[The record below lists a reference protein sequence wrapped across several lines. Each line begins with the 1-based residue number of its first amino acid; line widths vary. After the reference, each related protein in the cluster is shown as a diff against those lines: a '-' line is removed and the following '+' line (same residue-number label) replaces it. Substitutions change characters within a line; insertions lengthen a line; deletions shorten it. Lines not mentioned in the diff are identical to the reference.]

1 MCPSISGAGREV
13 AAGPAAP
20 TPPRTQTNRQ
30 RACCHELHVPMS
42 PLRGSH
48 VARAPGALAEPRLPR
63 RVSLVRLGLCHL
75 GCHHASPQ
83 APKRWLH
90 KDRRCFGGSRR
101 KGDFS
106 KGVGAAGG
114 LPASSLGWALPLCR
128 SSCPRMGTREQSSWS
143 WLKDRDVP
151 FPAAPALPTQPV
163 GWIRAANDAT

>member
-1 MCPSISGAGREV
+1 M
-13 AAGPAAP
+13 AAGPVVLS
-20 TPPRTQTNRQ
+20 PPRTQTSGQ
-30 RACCHELHVPMS
+30 QAHCHELCVPMS

-48 VARAPGALAEPRLPR
+48 IARVPGALAGPRLPR
-63 RVSLVRLGLCHL
+63 RVSLVRLGTCHL

-83 APKRWLH
+83 APKWCLH
-90 KDRRCFGGSRR
+90 KDRWRFGGSRR

-106 KGVGAAGG
+106 KGVGAAGE

-128 SSCPRMGTREQSSWS
+128 SSCLPQDGTGEQSSRS